1 MSEIIANVSDLSLS
15 IGSQTLFNESTFSI
29 HAGERVGIVGRNGT
43 GKSSLL
49 RILADEQQPDGGNIT
64 WRRGSSVGFLPQE
77 FDLDSDKTIQENIEA
92 GAADLLAKL
101 AEYETGEGTPAYLSN
116 LEAEL
121 IVRNAWNL
129 STVIDQL
136 ATALKVPALDRNV
149 DNLSGGERRR
159 VALCRALVSDPEV
172 LILDEP
178 TNHLDTETIEWLE
191 GFLQT
196 YRGTLILITHD
207 RWFLDSV
214 CDRILE
220 ISFGN
225 VYSYDGDYSYYLKR
239 KAERILAE
247 EADEQRRQ
255 SFLRREI
262 DWVRRGPKARTTK
275 SKSRLERYYDQ
286 ANKDG
291 PQTERDV
298 MLLLPDPPKL
308 GNTIVKI
315 DNVTMVRGEKTLYRN
330 FSFEFKKGTCV
341 GLVGPNGVGKSTLI
355 GNVTG
360 SLEPT
365 EGRITIG
372 ELTRFNLIDQHRDRL
387 NDKNTVFDEVG
398 NGNEYVIF
406 GDRKINTWSYL
417 RRFLFTDE
425 RIRTQVDL
433 LSGGERNRLL
443 LAKELKT
450 GGNLLIL
457 DEPTNDLDLETLRV
471 LEEALVNFPGTILV
485 VSHDRY
491 FLDSICTDVLAFDGK
506 GNLEYTP
513 GNYSYYLEK
522 KAERNARR
530 TQIQKEAK
538 KSAPPPEK
546 AIKKKSDKRK
556 MTWKEQQEYK
566 TIEEDV
572 ANAEAEVERLE
583 TLFSAPDFFENHGHE
598 IEALTKQPHD
608 ARSEAEHLFAR
619 WEELESIAE
628 GE

>member
-29 HAGERVGIVGRNGT
+29 QAGERVGIVGRNGA

-49 RILADEQQPDGGNIT
+49 RILAGEQQSDGGTIT

-77 FDLDSDKTIQENIEA
+77 FDLDSHKTILENIEA
-92 GAADLLAKL
+92 GAADLIEMIK
-101 AEYETGEGTPAYLSN
+101 EYEAGECSPARHSQ

-121 IVRNAWNL
+121 IIRNAWNL

-178 TNHLDTETIEWLE
+178 TNHLDTDTIEWLE

-225 VYSYDGDYSYYLKR
+225 VYSYEGDYSYYLKR
-239 KAERILAE
+239 KAERIIAE
-247 EADEQRRQ
+247 EADENRRQ
-255 SFLRREI
+255 AFIRREI

-275 SKSRLERYYDQ
+275 SKSRLERFYEQ
-286 ANKDG
+286 ADKDG

-298 MLLLPDPPKL
+298 ALLLPDPPKL

-315 DNVTMVRGEKTLYRN
+315 ENVSMVRGKCLYKD
-330 FSFEFKKGTCV
+330 FSFEFKRGTCV

-355 GNVTG
+355 GNITG
-360 SLEPT
+360 ALEPT
-365 EGRITIG
+365 SGTITIG

-387 NDKNTVFDEVG
+387 NDQNTVFDEVG
-398 NGNEYVIF
+398 NGNDYVEF
-406 GDRKINTWSYL
+406 GDRRINTWSYL
-417 RRFLFTDE
+417 QRFLFTDE
-425 RIRTQVDL
+425 RIRTRVDL

-443 LAKELKT
+443 LAKELKH

-471 LEEALVNFPGTILV
+471 LEEALVSFAGTILV

-491 FLDSICTDVLAFDGK
+491 FLDSVCTDILAFDDQ

-513 GNYSYYLEK
+513 GNYSYYQEK
-522 KAERNARR
+522 LAERNARK
-530 TQIQKEAK
+530 TKIQKEAK
-538 KSAPPPEK
+538 KPTPTPAPVQEK
-546 AIKKKSDKRK
+546 KEPKRK
-556 MTWKEQQEYK
+556 MSWKEQQEHK
-566 TIEEDV
+566 TIEADV
-572 ANAEAEVERLE
+572 AVAEAEVARLE
-583 TLFSAPDFFENHGHE
+583 TLFATPDFFESHGHE
-598 IEALTKQPHD
+598 IEALTKELEA
-608 ARSEAEHLFAR
+608 ARSKTERLFAR
-619 WEELESIAE
+619 WEELESLAA
-628 GE
+628 G